1 MLSIMLSWIYV
12 LLVTLLLGFG
22 VAGFVQKFFSY
33 EIKKLDSLC
42 IAGLIVATTYAQFF
56 SLFYKVGLLANVIL
70 LVVGLGI
77 LLIQRKQIFNTLK
90 EWDKTYSVLQK
101 IFIVFLFVL
110 WAYFTSRGYMHYD
123 SDLYHAQS
131 IRWIEEYGI
140 VPGLGNLHE
149 RFAYNSSFFALSA
162 LYSFKFLLGTSLHSM
177 NGFMAFLVSI
187 SCLPIIKSWKNKK
200 FSISDYAR
208 VGAIYY
214 LTIITNEVVAPV
226 SDCAVMLVIFFIV
239 IKWLD
244 TLERVERNN
253 ITPYALLCVVGVYAL
268 TLKLT
273 AGLILLLVI
282 KPAYV
287 LIKEKR
293 WKEILIYLSTG
304 IVIAAPWFLR
314 TIIISGWLLYPF
326 TALDLF
332 SFDWKMDPYFIDID
346 AAQIKV
352 WGRALYAIGLIDTP
366 ITKWFPNWFMAT
378 LSGMEKILIIGAMV
392 ATVVVFVMLIY
403 SLAKAFCNN
412 RRKGNILSKPDD
424 SFRELL
430 LVMLTLSASY
440 LFWQTS
446 APLMRYGYAYVLLL
460 SLVVFGSV
468 ITKIGEQKARLF
480 ALLPQIVYGVILLY
494 GVYKL
499 FAVGQYT
506 YEVRLNDSYIWQ
518 QEYGVYDVE
527 SYEIDGETFYYSLY
541 GDRSGYEYFPS
552 APTKANIKL
561 RGEGMQDGF
570 KPNR

>member
-1 MLSIMLSWIYV
+1 MLSIILTWIYV
-12 LLVTLLLGFG
+12 LFVTLMLGFG
-22 VAGFVQKFFSY
+22 VAGIVQKIFKY
-33 EIKKLDSLC
+33 EIKQFDSLG
-42 IAGLIVATTYAQFF
+42 IAGLIVATVYAQFF

-70 LVVGLGI
+70 LAVCLVI
-77 LLIQRKQIFNTLK
+77 LCVQRKQILSTIK
-90 EWDKTYSVLQK
+90 EWNHTYSLVQK
-101 IFIVFLFVL
+101 IFIAVLFFA

-162 LYSFKFLLGTSLHSM
+162 LFSFKFLLGTSMHSM
-177 NGFMAFLVSI
+177 NGLFAFLLSI
-187 SCLPIIKSWKNKK
+187 TCMPIAKSWKQKK
-200 FSISDYAR
+200 FAISDYAR

-244 TLERVERNN
+244 VKENDT
-253 ITPYALLCVVGVYAL
+253 TPYALLCVVGVYAL

-282 KPAYV
+282 KPAYQ

-293 WKEILIYLSTG
+293 VKEIFIYLGTG
-304 IVIAAPWFLR
+304 ILIAAPWFLR

-332 SFDWKMDPYFIDID
+332 SFDWEMDPYFIDID
-346 AAQIKV
+346 AMQIKA

-366 ITKWFPNWFMAT
+366 ITQWFPNWFMTT
-378 LSGMEKILIIGAMV
+378 LSGMEKILVVGALA
-392 ATVVVFVMLIY
+392 AT
-403 SLAKAFCNN
+403 LAVGALCVYGLL
-412 RRKGNILSKPDD
+412 RKSKLFKRTGTSKISKQSGTFALSENDKSFFNI
-424 SFRELL
+424 L
-430 LVMLTLSASY
+430 LVMLTLTASY

-460 SLVVFGSV
+460 SLVVFGYI
-468 ITKIGEQKARLF
+468 ITKMDGIVPKLVY
-480 ALLPQIVYGVILLY
+480 ALILLY
-494 GVYKL
+494 GIYKL
-499 FAVGQYT
+499 FAVGQYA
-506 YEVRLNDSYIWQ
+506 YEARLNDNYVWQ
-518 QEYGVYDVE
+518 QDYGVYDVE
-527 SYEIDGETFYYSLY
+527 NYEIDGETFYYGLY
-541 GDRSGYEYFPS
+541 GDRTGYNSFPS
-552 APTKANIKL
+552 APTKANITL
-561 RGEGMQDGF
+561 RGDGMKDGF
-570 KPNR
+570 RPNR

>member
-1 MLSIMLSWIYV
+1 MLSIVISWIYV
-12 LLVTLLLGFG
+12 LFVTLLLGFG
-22 VAGFVQKFFSY
+22 VGGLVQKFFSY
-33 EIKKLDSLC
+33 KIKKIDS
-42 IAGLIVATTYAQFF
+42 IAVAGLIIATVYAQFF
-56 SLFYKVGLLANVIL
+56 SLFYKVGLLANMILFVVCLVIL
-70 LVVGLGI
+70 LV
-77 LLIQRKQIFNTLK
+77 QRKQIFGAFK
-90 EWDKTYSVLQK
+90 EWNKTYSVLQK
-101 IFIVFLFVL
+101 VFVVFLFVL

-131 IRWIEEYGI
+131 IRWIEEYGV

-162 LYSFKFLLGTSLHSM
+162 LYSFKFLLGTSMHSM
-177 NGFMAFLVSI
+177 NGFMAFLLSI
-187 SCLPIIKSWKNKK
+187 SCLPIVRSWKNKN

-226 SDCAVMLVIFFIV
+226 SDCAVMLLIFFIV

-244 TLERVERNN
+244 VLERAESDN

-287 LIKEKR
+287 FIKEKR
-293 WKEILIYLSTG
+293 WKEIFIYLGAG

-332 SFDWKMDPYFIDID
+332 SFDWEMDAYFIDID
-346 AAQIKV
+346 AMQIKV

-366 ITKWFPNWFMAT
+366 ITEWFPNWFMTT
-378 LSGMEKILIIGAMV
+378 LSGMEKILVIGAIAASVV
-392 ATVVVFVMLIY
+392 AFAMLIC
-403 SLAKAFCNN
+403 SLVKVLCNI
-412 RRKGNILSKPDD
+412 RKGNTLAKPNNASQDI
-424 SFRELL
+424 L

-440 LFWQTS
+440 MFWQLS

-468 ITKIGEQKARLF
+468 ITKISERKTRMF
-480 ALLPQIVYGVILLY
+480 ALVPTFVYGCILLY

-506 YEVRLNDSYIWQ
+506 YEARLNDNYVWQ
-518 QEYGVYDVE
+518 QDYGVYDVE
-527 SYEIDGETFYYSLY
+527 SYEIGGETFYYGLY
-541 GDRSGYEYFPS
+541 GDRTGYAYFPS
-552 APTKANIKL
+552 APTKANITL
-561 RGEGMQDGF
+561 RGDGMKDGF
-570 KPNR
+570 EPNR